1 MNAWI
6 PLISSRKDEI
16 IHRDGPGAQA
26 TDGPCNS
33 CAQFSPLF
41 RCSECFSN
49 ELLCQA
55 CIISSHALAPFHH
68 IQVSLLP
75 SSPSAFLLINICLS
89 ILNQE
94 WNGHYFKQT
103 SLQKLGL
110 HIQLGHN
117 GAPCPSPNISTS
129 LSTILHTNGI
139 HSVHI
144 DHCTCHQGHNI
155 GITAQFLRLGLW
167 PAKIQRQQPPSS
179 SSTSI
184 ISSPFRVKSTSMIF
198 IGPYLILCQMPTIQS
213 FQYVVFVSG
222 AHDLSHIILPL
233 QYRYIELSRCVR
245 QFRHIMLIKRGGLGH
260 SPLPLSSSS
269 PGSCAVECPCCPHP
283 GRNIPDSWRYVNS
296 ENK

>member
-6 PLISSRKDEI
+6 PLISSFLDEI
-16 IHRDGPGAQA
+16 ICRDGPGAQA

-41 RCSECFSN
+41 HCSECFSN

-110 HIQLGHN
+110 HIQLGHD
-117 GAPCPSPNISTS
+117 GAPCPSPHISTS

-139 HSVHI
+139 HSIHI
-144 DHCTCHQGHNI
+144 DHCACHQGHNI

-167 PAKIQRQQPPSS
+167 PATVKDPKTATTIQLLDFHHQLTLQSKVNLYDFYWSLSRL
-179 SSTSI
+179 TSNADDSVI
-184 ISSPFRVKSTSMIF
+184 PVRSLCLWHPQSLTYYSSPS
-198 IGPYLILCQMPTIQS
+198 
-213 FQYVVFVSG
+213 VSL
-222 AHDLSHIILPL
+222 H
-233 QYRYIELSRCVR
+233 
-245 QFRHIMLIKRGGLGH
+245 
-260 SPLPLSSSS
+260 
-269 PGSCAVECPCCPHP
+269 
-283 GRNIPDSWRYVNS
+283 
-296 ENK
+296 